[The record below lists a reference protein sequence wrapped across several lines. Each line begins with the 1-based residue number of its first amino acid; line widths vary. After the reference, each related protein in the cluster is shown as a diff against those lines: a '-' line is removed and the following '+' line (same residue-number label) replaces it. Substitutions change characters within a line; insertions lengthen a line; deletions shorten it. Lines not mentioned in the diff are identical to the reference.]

1 MLPKGYDVT
10 KILAFDLGTG
20 GNKAALF
27 DGDGR
32 CIATAFVAYDTLY
45 PRPQWHEQRP
55 ADWWDAT
62 VKSTRLLLRQTGV
75 PAEEIAGIAVSGHSL
90 GIVQLDQSGRLLRET
105 TPIWS
110 DSRAVDEAAVFFKTV
125 DPDKWYLT
133 TGAGFP
139 ASHYSVFKLLWLQ
152 QHEPELFAKTARV
165 IGTKDYINERLT
177 GVIATDNSYASGSG
191 VYDLVRGGYDESLI
205 ETAGLPRKIFP
216 DIRPSTEVLG
226 PITATAAA
234 ELGLS
239 EKTLVVAGGVDNSCM
254 AAGAGAFCSGRCY
267 ASLGSSSWIA
277 VSDSSPILDLRLKPY
292 VFAHVV
298 PGQFASAL
306 AIFSSGTTF
315 RWLRDTICHDLRN
328 ESERTG
334 VNVYERMIRQA
345 ASVPIGANRLMV
357 NPSLAGGSSLDPT
370 PKIRGALLGLDLSHT
385 QSDIIRATM
394 EGIAMNMRCV
404 LDALRNLAALS
415 NTNTMTVVGGGAI
428 SPFWRQIYADAM
440 NIAILKTNID
450 QNAAALG
457 AAALAAI
464 GTKLWDS
471 FDRIDAAHCDEEWSR
486 PIDENVVQY
495 DMLLQRFLAAR
506 EFLGRYADL

>member
-1 MLPKGYDVT
+1 M
-10 KILAFDLGTG
+10 
-20 GNKAALF
+20 
-27 DGDGR
+27 
-32 CIATAFVAYDTLY
+32 
-45 PRPQWHEQRP
+45 
-55 ADWWDAT
+55 
-62 VKSTRLLLRQTGV
+62 
-75 PAEEIAGIAVSGHSL
+75 
-90 GIVQLDQSGRLLRET
+90 
-105 TPIWS
+105 PIWS
-110 DSRAVDEAAVFFKTV
+110 DSRAVDEAVDFFKIV

-152 QHEPELFAKTARV
+152 QHEPELFAETAHV
-165 IGTKDYINERLT
+165 IGTKDYINYRLT
-177 GVIATDNSYASGSG
+177 GVIATDYSYASGTG
-191 VYDLVRGGYDESLI
+191 VYDLERWGYDENLI
-205 ETAGLPRKIFP
+205 ETARLPRDIFP
-216 DIRPSTEVLG
+216 TIRPSTEVLG
-226 PITATAAA
+226 PLTATAAT

-254 AAGAGAFCSGRCY
+254 AAGAGAFCPGRCY

-277 VSDSSPILDLRLKPY
+277 VSDSSPILDLHLKPY

-315 RWLRDTICHDLRN
+315 RWLRDTICHDLRS

-334 VNVYERMIRQA
+334 VNIYELMIRQA
-345 ASVPIGANRLMV
+345 TNVLIGANRLVM

-370 PKIRGALLGLDLSHT
+370 PKIRGAFLGLDLSHT
-385 QSDIIRATM
+385 QSDMIRATM

-404 LDALRNLAALS
+404 LDALRNLAVLS
-415 NTNTMTVVGGGAI
+415 NTMAVVGGGAI

-471 FDRIDAAHCDEEWSR
+471 FDRIDAVHCDEEWTR

-495 DMLLQRFLAAR
+495 DALLQRFLAAR
-506 EFLGRYADL
+506 EFLGHYADL

>member
-1 MLPKGYDVT
+1 M

-27 DGDGR
+27 DAEGN
-32 CIATAFVAYDTLY
+32 CIGSAFVAYDTLY

-55 ADWWDAT
+55 TDWWDAV
-62 VKSTRLLLRQTGV
+62 VKSTQLLVRQTNV
-75 PAEEIAGIAVSGHSL
+75 AAEEIAGIAVSGHSL
-90 GIVQLDQSGRLLRET
+90 GVVQLDQSGRLVSEI

-110 DSRAVDEAAVFFKTV
+110 DSRAVDEAAAFFQHV
-125 DPDKWYLT
+125 DPDKWYMT

-139 ASHYSVFKLLWLQ
+139 AAHYSVFKLLWLQ
-152 QHEPELFAKTARV
+152 KHEPERFAKTVRV
-165 IGTKDYINERLT
+165 IGTKDYVNYKLS
-177 GVIATDNSYASGSG
+177 GVIATDYSYASGSG
-191 VYDLVRGGYDESLI
+191 VYDLKQWGYDDRLI
-205 ETAGLPRKIFP
+205 EAAGLPRDIFP
-216 DIRPSTEVLG
+216 DIYPSTEVLG
-226 PITATAAA
+226 PLTAEAAK

-277 VSDSSPILDLRLKPY
+277 VSDSSPLLDLRLKPY

-306 AIFSSGTTF
+306 AIFSAGTTF
-315 RWLRDTICHDLRN
+315 RWLRDTICHDLCL
-328 ESERTG
+328 ESERSG
-334 VNVYERMIRQA
+334 VNVYELMIRQA
-345 ASVPIGANRLMV
+345 ADVPIGANRLMM

-370 PKIRGALLGLDLSHT
+370 PKIRGAFFGLDLSHT
-385 QSDIIRATM
+385 QSDMIRATM
-394 EGIAMNMRCV
+394 EGIALNMRCV
-404 LDALRNLAALS
+404 LDGLRNLATLS
-415 NTNTMTVVGGGAI
+415 DTMTVVGGGAI
-428 SPFWRQIYADAM
+428 SPIWRQIYADAM
-440 NIAILKTNID
+440 NIGIIKTNID

-471 FDRIDAAHCDEEWSR
+471 FDRIDAAHCNEER
-486 PIDENVVQY
+486 LQPIDENARQFE
-495 DMLLQRFLAAR
+495 MLLQRFLMAR
-506 EFLGRYADL
+506 EFLGRWADLSFT